1 MQGGG
6 GGWVQRDRG
15 VVGMGLDVCVWF
27 GLFSGMGEGGWRGRL
42 VGAPVAGVAVAAAPA
57 WPDLVM
63 TRCVARSLAYVLL

>member
-27 GLFSGMGEGGWRGRL
+27 GLFSGMGEGGWRGRVRL
-42 VGAPVAGVAVAAAPA
+42 
-57 WPDLVM
+57 
-63 TRCVARSLAYVLL
+63 VLLSLVSLSLLLLLGPTWS